1 MNPGISHSHIDPADP
16 APDYPID
23 WVATALRAFAD
34 IHGVQVYL
42 EPGEAMVTQAGEHRT
57 IIAQGVWDTST
68 MVNVEQLDP
77 VPFIDLLDRTG
88 LPTDVL
94 EIEPGSAASFDGTV
108 GPLADEV
115 AKATVTGTV
124 SAVDPMVAVRS

>member
-1 MNPGISHSHIDPADP
+1 VFIHQISDHAAAYAEVESQGISYTAGVPP
-16 APDYPID
+16 
-23 WVATALRAFAD
+23 VAAAVL
-34 IHGVQVYL
+34 V
-42 EPGEAMVTQAGEHRT
+42 
-57 IIAQGVWDTST
+57 AQGVWDTGT

-94 EIEPGSAASFDGTV
+94 EIEPGGAASFDGTV

-115 AKATVTGTV
+115 AKATATVTV
-124 SAVDPMVAVRS
+124 SAVDPMIAVRG